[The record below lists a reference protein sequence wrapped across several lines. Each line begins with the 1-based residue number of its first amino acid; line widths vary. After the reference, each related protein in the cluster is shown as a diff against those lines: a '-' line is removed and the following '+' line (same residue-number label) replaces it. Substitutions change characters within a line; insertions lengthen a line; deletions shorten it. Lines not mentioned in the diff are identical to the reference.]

1 MYALY
6 SFICFLCTLFIYV
19 FWSNPVACE
28 ILILWPA
35 IKPVPLT
42 LEVWNLNHLTSREVV
57 SIYLKK
63 HQFLR
68 QTSLCL
74 NLDFGTTL
82 HMGFLSLD
90 FFFFKVGINGWFI

>member
-1 MYALY
+1 M
-6 SFICFLCTLFIYV
+6 
-19 FWSNPVACE
+19 
-28 ILILWPA
+28 
-35 IKPVPLT
+35 PLT
-42 LEVWNLNHLTSREVV
+42 LEVWNLNHLISREVF

-90 FFFFKVGINGWFI
+90 FFFFKVGINGWFISCFKNVVKNHHPYLLKPKFMGNI